1 MECTKCQSSNKI
13 KAGFARE
20 RQRYKCKD

>member
-1 MECTKCQSSNKI
+1 MKCTKCQSSNKI